1 MVLKIE
7 KYGKILENV
16 VKIFFLKVFLNNYLY
31 EYNFGRIYLNI
42 MYKLLKFI

>member
-31 EYNFGRIYLNI
+31 EYNFGRIFKY
-42 MYKLLKFI
+42 YV